1 MLSILDR
8 HVEILYHLLL
18 QVRSLLRI
26 KEATSSEDDRPSLPL
41 TPASTPVSTHEN
53 GGRLSHRASPG
64 IQEGQNAS
72 QAVDS
77 RREPERVT
85 IGVNT
90 GAASLQEGQNASQA
104 VDSRREPERVTIG
117 VNTGAASLQEGQNAS
132 QAVDSR
138 REPERVTIGV
148 NTGASLL
155 WERPRDGCEN
165 CCKCKK

>member
-18 QVRSLLRI
+18 QVRSLLQI

-72 QAVDS
+72 LDS
-77 RREPERVT
+77 RREPERLT

-104 VDSRREPERVTIG
+104 VD
-117 VNTGAASLQEGQNAS
+117 N
-132 QAVDSR
+132 R